1 MTATTRETDPQRQEI
16 RILARRV
23 WVAWYSGQHERA
35 RGFAAK
41 LNALLLEM
49 SGFERDE
56 SEAETL
62 TEVSFVRVKVAGHA
76 PVCVTPWVGEGLRDG
91 ETRGGL

>member
-1 MTATTRETDPQRQEI
+1 MSATAWETDPQRQEI

-23 WVAWYSGQHERA
+23 WVAWYSGQHARA

-49 SGFERDE
+49 SGFERD
-56 SEAETL
+56 SEAETE
-62 TEVSFVRVKVAGHA
+62 TEVSFVRMRAA
-76 PVCVTPWVGEGLRDG
+76 ER
-91 ETRGGL
+91 RAI